1 MIVLDASALL
11 ALMNK
16 EPGWEVVA
24 RAATNQDSTISSVN
38 YAEVLQKAARLG
50 VAAEIVDSVM
60 DGLDITVS
68 PFGRLDAR
76 LAASLYRHRSGLSLA
91 DRVCLALARS
101 LSSRAYTPPTGS
113 GRPGRKS
120 SASRSRP
127 SAESE
132 RVARPVWEGP
142 SAGLVSREP
151 VHFASGSSRSKPRPF
166 LYGEQSEAKATRDP
180 DLMPALARAAGHVG
194 RATGGSGWVRRMY
207 RSNWGTVKAA
217 SP

>member
-1 MIVLDASALL
+1 MGRGS
-11 ALMNK
+11 
-16 EPGWEVVA
+16 PGGH
-24 RAATNQDSTISSVN
+24 Q
-38 YAEVLQKAARLG
+38 
-50 VAAEIVDSVM
+50 
-60 DGLDITVS
+60 
-68 PFGRLDAR
+68 PRLDHQLGQLCRGAPEGRSAR
-76 LAASLYRHRSGLSLA
+76 RRRRDRGLRDGRPGHHREPFRPPGRPTGRDSLYRHRSGLSLA
-91 DRVCLALARS
+91 DKCALLWPAVC
-101 LSSRAYTPPTGS
+101 RAGPTPPTAS

>member
-1 MIVLDASALL
+1 VIALDASALL

-16 EPGWEVVA
+16 EPGWDVVA

-68 PFGRLDAR
+68 PFGRLDDPTGRFA
-76 LAASLYRHRSGLSLA
+76 LPSPFGVSAWPTECALPWPA
-91 DRVCLALARS
+91 VC
-101 LSSRAYTPPTGS
+101 RAGPTPPTGS

-151 VHFASGSSRSKPRPF
+151 VHFASGSRSKPRPF
-166 LYGEQSEAKATRDP
+166 L
-180 DLMPALARAAGHVG
+180 
-194 RATGGSGWVRRMY
+194 
-207 RSNWGTVKAA
+207 
-217 SP
+217 

>member
-1 MIVLDASALL
+1 MIALDASALL

-16 EPGWEVVA
+16 EPGWDVVA

-91 DRVCLALARS
+91 H
-101 LSSRAYTPPTGS
+101 S
-113 GRPGRKS
+113 G
-120 SASRSRP
+120 
-127 SAESE
+127 
-132 RVARPVWEGP
+132 
-142 SAGLVSREP
+142 
-151 VHFASGSSRSKPRPF
+151 SRSKPRPF
-166 LYGEQSEAKATRDP
+166 L
-180 DLMPALARAAGHVG
+180 
-194 RATGGSGWVRRMY
+194 
-207 RSNWGTVKAA
+207 
-217 SP
+217 

>member
-1 MIVLDASALL
+1 MGGGS
-11 ALMNK
+11 
-16 EPGWEVVA
+16 PGGHQ
-24 RAATNQDSTISSVN
+24 QDSTISSVN

-91 DRVCLALARS
+91 DKCALLWPAVC
-101 LSSRAYTPPTGS
+101 RAGPTPPTAS

>member
-1 MIVLDASALL
+1 MIALDASALL

-76 LAASLYRHRSGLSLA
+76 LAASLYRHRSGSQPGRQSVPCPGPQSVEPGLHHRPPLGDLGGRVQRRGHDHPLSRSGSLDQSGKA
-91 DRVCLALARS
+91 RRRGWCRVSLCTSPVDHLARS
-101 LSSRAYTPPTGS
+101 RGPSCTGS
-113 GRPGRKS
+113 KVRQRQPVILTSCR
-120 SASRSRP
+120 RWR
-127 SAESE
+127 
-132 RVARPVWEGP
+132 ARPV
-142 SAGLVSREP
+142 
-151 VHFASGSSRSKPRPF
+151 
-166 LYGEQSEAKATRDP
+166 
-180 DLMPALARAAGHVG
+180 M
-194 RATGGSGWVRRMY
+194 
-207 RSNWGTVKAA
+207 
-217 SP
+217 